1 MRLKTESETGE
12 RRYGRV
18 RLARLA
24 RVRLL
29 RHALPISLLTL
40 RKKPTVLQ
48 SILNWKK
55 KQWNFTL
62 WHIYFIYL
70 ALVWSQASTV
80 FAVVVDCKTVRIFA
94 YSRTREQ
101 SNKRSGTRLKTESE
115 RLERFARMRL
125 LRHALA
131 ISLLILRKKPTVL
144 QSIVKVAR
152 YHFLQINCSAARAS
166 GFSRVEGGGEDRKGG
181 RGEASCPSTSVS
193 FPNP

>member
-12 RRYGRV
+12 RCF
-18 RLARLA
+18 
-24 RVRLL
+24 
-29 RHALPISLLTL
+29 TDFFTDFE
-40 RKKPTVLQ
+40 KKTDCFAVYLK
-48 SILNWKK
+48 LEK

-80 FAVVVDCKTVRIFA
+80 FAVVEDCKTVRIFA

-166 GFSRVEGGGEDRKGG
+166 GFSRVERGGGDRKGG
-181 RGEASCPSTSVS
+181 EEKQAVPQPLFLSLTPKK
-193 FPNP
+193 FPICHFIVWLQ